1 MEENHRVNKND
12 ISTLRLPTYYN
23 EWVLKVGRSKSKD
36 RNKSL
41 KAKKKRKWN
50 ASKNKNSKSNKGCV
64 SKNTFIYRR
73 KFSLN
78 YPDKMRRKS

>member
-12 ISTLRLPTYYN
+12 ISTLRLPTYN

-41 KAKKKRKWN
+41 KAKKKESGMRARIKIASRTKAAYRK
-50 ASKNKNSKSNKGCV
+50 
-64 SKNTFIYRR
+64 THLFIEENFR
-73 KFSLN
+73 
-78 YPDKMRRKS
+78 